1 MLLSI
6 GLTTLV
12 IVGSATSSITNQL
25 HRDFKGLKGSVGD
38 LKASVGDLKA
48 SVGDLKSSVIAISQG
63 AVVAVLLVSLV
74 VLAFKVGAAR
84 CSPSSTHSTWTHDH
98 PLCIP
103 CVM

>member
-25 HRDFKGLKGSVGD
+25 HRDFKGLKG
-38 LKASVGDLKA
+38 SVGDLKA